1 MSEQPSKNGTGFA
14 AAFAAMLSLFGI
26 LPTGNLATAQ
36 TTPPAGRTDGLND
49 PSAGS
54 PKSTRPA
61 PQQNSR

>member
-36 TTPPAGRTDGLND
+36 TTPPAVRTDGLND
-49 PSAGS
+49 PDNCDA
-54 PKSTRPA
+54 RAA